1 MESQIIFL
9 MEIPILKISSI
20 EIMNI
25 RNRFPFPITEPS
37 KRNGRY
43 LSRILMKSSLMMK
56 VKWGLWAS

>member
-9 MEIPILKISSI
+9 KEIPILKISSI

-25 RNRFPFPITEPS
+25 RNGFSFPITEPS

-56 VKWGLWAS
+56 VKCGLWAS